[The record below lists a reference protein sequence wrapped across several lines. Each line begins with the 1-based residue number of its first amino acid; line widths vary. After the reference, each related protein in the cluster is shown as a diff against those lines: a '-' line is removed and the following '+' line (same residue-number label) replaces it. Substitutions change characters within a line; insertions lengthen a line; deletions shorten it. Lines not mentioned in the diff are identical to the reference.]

1 MRAEQVMQELQAL
14 GTEQNR
20 KVYRRHGV
28 GENFYGVSFANLE
41 MLRKKIKKDHTL
53 AQQLWATGNHDAR
66 LLATKIADPARMD
79 LEIIQAWAAD
89 LDNYIITDSFVSLL
103 TQTPYARSLA
113 EAWVDDPDE
122 WLGRAG
128 WHLVAQLAM
137 HDPDLPDAYFDPY
150 LEKIAQEVHGR
161 ANRTREGMHNALIAI
176 GIRDAVLESRA
187 IAVAEQIGPVYIDHG
202 DTNCKTPDPIPYIHK
217 AWARQKARAA

>member
-1 MRAEQVMQELQAL
+1 MQAEQVMQELHAL

-28 GENFYGVSFANLE
+28 GDDYYGVSFANLE
-41 MLRKKIKKDHTL
+41 MLRKQIKKDHTL

-66 LLATKIADPARMD
+66 VLATKIADPAQMN
-79 LEIIQAWAAD
+79 LEIIHAWAAD
-89 LDNYIITDSFVSLL
+89 LDNYIITDSFISLL

-113 EAWVDDPDE
+113 ETWVDDPDE

-137 HDPDLPDAYFDPY
+137 HDPDLPDAYFEPY
-150 LEKIAQEVHGR
+150 LVKISREIHQR
-161 ANRTREGMHNALIAI
+161 LNRTREGMHNALIAI
-176 GIRDAVLESRA
+176 GIRNAALQSRVIA
-187 IAVAEQIGPVYIDHG
+187 IVEQIGPVYIDHG
-202 DTNCKTPDPIPYIHK
+202 DTNCKTPDPIPYIQK
-217 AWARQKARAA
+217 ARARQKARFA